1 VGAQLI
7 RIVSDVHYGDHSCRV
22 RSLSQLRPLLEGASA
37 FVFNGDTLDTRP
49 SGDEGRTERLR
60 REVLEFSA
68 SAGIPVTLL
77 TGNHD
82 PDLTANSSLELAGGE
97 VLVTHGDIL
106 FDAIVPWSKD
116 APVIRKR
123 IAAALANVPQ
133 DGPGALEGRLAAFRS
148 VAASVH
154 QLHQSEKNPLRYV
167 AKLATDTVW
176 PPHRVVSILKAW
188 KQAPGKAAALAQR
201 HRPKARFIITG
212 HTHRPG
218 VWTMPSGVVV
228 INTGSFSRPFGTMA
242 AEVSETKVRVRR
254 IERRAGGFHPG
265 RYIAEFPLS

>member
-7 RIVSDVHYGDHSCRV
+7 RIISDVHFGDRSCRV

-49 SGDEGRTERLR
+49 SRDGQRTERLR

-68 SAGIPVTLL
+68 SAGIPVTFL

-82 PDLTANSSLELAGGE
+82 PDLTGDSVLEFAGGS
-97 VLVTHGDIL
+97 VLVLHGDIL

-116 APVIRKR
+116 APVIRAR
-123 IAAALANVPQ
+123 IAAALAGVPQ

-148 VAASVH
+148 VAATVH
-154 QLHQSEKNPLRYV
+154 QLHQSETNPLRYV

-176 PPHRVVSILKAW
+176 PPHRVVSILRAW
-188 KQAPGKAAALAQR
+188 RQAPGRAAALAQR
-201 HRPKARFIITG
+201 HRPKARFIIIG
-212 HTHRPG
+212 HTHKPG
-218 VWTMPSGVVV
+218 IWRMPSGVVV
-228 INTGSFSRPFGTMA
+228 INTGSFSRPFA
-242 AEVSETKVRVRR
+242 AMTAEISADALRVRR
-254 IERRAGGFHPG
+254 VVERDGEYHPG
-265 RYIAEFPLS
+265 REVAQFPLS

>member
-1 VGAQLI
+1 MGAHPI
-7 RIVSDVHYGDHSCRV
+7 RIISDVHYGDRSCRV
-22 RSLSQLRPLLEGASA
+22 RSLDRLRPLLEGASA

-49 SGDEGRTERLR
+49 SEDAARTESLR
-60 REVLEFSA
+60 REVLEFASSA
-68 SAGIPVTLL
+68 PIPVTLL

-82 PDLTANSSLELAGGE
+82 PDLTGDSSLELAGGA

-116 APVIRKR
+116 APVIRER
-123 IAAALANVPQ
+123 IAAALAGAPR

-154 QLHQSEKNPLRYV
+154 QLHQSETNPLRYV

-188 KQAPGKAAALAQR
+188 SQAPGRAAALAER
-201 HRPKARFIITG
+201 HRPGARFIITG

-218 VWTMPSGVVV
+218 VWRMPSGVTV
-228 INTGSFSRPFGTMA
+228 INTGSFSRPFGAMA
-242 AEVSETKVRVRR
+242 AEVSDDGVRVRR
-254 IERRAGGFHPG
+254 VDERGGEYRPG
-265 RYIAEFPLS
+265 REVAHFPLP